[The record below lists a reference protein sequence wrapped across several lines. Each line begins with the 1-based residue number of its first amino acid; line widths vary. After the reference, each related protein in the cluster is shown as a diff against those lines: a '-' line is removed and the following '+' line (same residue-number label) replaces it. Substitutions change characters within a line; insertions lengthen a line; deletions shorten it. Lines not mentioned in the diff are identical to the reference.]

1 MIERLESPWPL
12 WMGIRGFRFVWH
24 GNWADPEIVW
34 HNYAMNINYIE
45 MPMWEF
51 FRDTCEERGIEA
63 NEDNFEIFCKENVHL
78 MREYA
83 QMAIDKGEAYRL
95 KRVRFSTLFCSQNAP
110 EIIALPSKD

>member
-24 GNWADPEIVW
+24 GNWADPEIIW
-34 HNYAMNINYIE
+34 HNYAMNIYHIKNPI
-45 MPMWEF
+45 
-51 FRDTCEERGIEA
+51 RDDFYDDCDMRGIEA
-63 NEDNFEIFCKENVHL
+63 NEDNFVTFCKENVHL

-83 QMAIDKGEAYRL
+83 QMAIDNGNAYRV